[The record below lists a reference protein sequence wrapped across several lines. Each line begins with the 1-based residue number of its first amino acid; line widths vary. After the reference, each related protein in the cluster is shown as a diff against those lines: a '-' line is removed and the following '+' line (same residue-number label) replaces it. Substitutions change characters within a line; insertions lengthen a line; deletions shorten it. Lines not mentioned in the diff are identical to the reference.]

1 MAIEAKPLRRVFLYN
16 GTELADPNSTW
27 SPTQVAEMYSSAF
40 PELLNMSIEGPE
52 VKGEKA
58 IYTFHKAAGVKG

>member
-1 MAIEAKPLRRVFLYN
+1 MAIQAQVLTREFLYN
-16 GTELADPNSTW
+16 GTKLADPNSGFT
-27 SPTQVAEMYSSAF
+27 PQQVAEVYTTAY

-52 VKGEKA
+52 IKDGKS